1 MTARGDRGSVTIEL
15 VLFAPVFALLLAFVV
30 LAGRVQAARADVE
43 GAARSAA
50 RSITLPRDLD
60 AGTATAEGDARASL
74 QVGSALCTEFAMTTD
89 RTPDQV
95 TVRLSCV
102 VDLASAGALP
112 VPGTLTVT
120 GQATEVIDQYREASS

>member
-43 GAARSAA
+43 GTARSAA
-50 RSITLPRDLD
+50 RSITLSRDLD
-60 AGTATAEGDARASL
+60 TGTATAEADARASL
-74 QVGSALCTEFAMTTD
+74 HVGSALCAEFAMTTD

-112 VPGTLTVT
+112 VPGTMTVT
-120 GQATEVIDQYREASS
+120 GQATEVIDQYREVSS

>member
-1 MTARGDRGSVTIEL
+1 MRGRGDRGSVTIEL

-50 RSITLPRDLD
+50 RTITLSRDLN
-60 AGTATAEGDARASL
+60 AGTTAAESDARNSL
-74 QVGSALCTEFAMTTD
+74 HVGSSTCREFAMTTD
-89 RTPDQV
+89 RTPDHV
-95 TVRLSCV
+95 TVRLRCV

-112 VPGTLTVT
+112 VPATMTVT
-120 GQATEVIDQYREASS
+120 GQATEVIDQYRESSS